1 MGTLT
6 AMSGQI
12 RLADAG
18 NIDQSSPAFLATPQN
33 HAAAV
38 SGVESRWSDITCEG
52 PGTYKHILVATDS
65 AEWADQSIATG
76 LTLANRLRAKATV
89 VTTSRVWPA
98 ARTCHGS
105 AAAPFVAHGKGA
117 GVMALEMPRSVRE
130 LARRL
135 GIECAMIHINSAEEL
150 LKVATDIGCDIIFM
164 ASNRRCELRVPLLLP
179 RDVPYPP
186 AAPGFAVCPVEW

>member
-1 MGTLT
+1 MFSQTP
-6 AMSGQI
+6 
-12 RLADAG
+12 RAG
-18 NIDQSSPAFLATPQN
+18 NIHQNTIAIWAPPQN

-38 SGVESRWSDITCEG
+38 SRMASPWSDITCEA
-52 PGTYKHILVATDS
+52 PGTYRHILVATDG
-65 AEWADQSIATG
+65 AELTDQSIATG

-105 AAAPFVAHGKGA
+105 AATPFVAHEKGVGA
-117 GVMALEMPRSVRE
+117 MTLKMPESVRE

-135 GIECAMIHINSAEEL
+135 GIECAMIHINSAEEI
-150 LKVATDIGCDIIFM
+150 LKVATDRGCDIIVM
-164 ASNRRCELRVPLLLP
+164 ASNRRCEFRVPLLLP

-186 AAPGFAVCPVEW
+186 ADPVSQIVPSSGARHESQR